1 MTIKEMQANGYTR
14 YAAFITKY
22 IVTKKVEVWAKDW
35 DDAHAILEEAAE
47 TLPDSAFEERE
58 LPEISQLEHSP
69 EPLPFIAAAQSVIA
83 DCNERFYGTARE
95 DAPKTTPTQQK
106 ITEITNA
113 MRELLLYKNQ
123 KYGDSA
129 LKPKR
134 IFHKGNNLTSIL
146 IRLDDK
152 LSRVMEN
159 NDQLPRIND
168 VADIIGYCTLLLIG
182 MGATADDIQKLRD

>member
-1 MTIKEMQANGYTR
+1 MT
-14 YAAFITKY
+14 
-22 IVTKKVEVWAKDW
+22 D
-35 DDAHAILEEAAE
+35 
-47 TLPDSAFEERE
+47 
-58 LPEISQLEHSP
+58 
-69 EPLPFIAAAQSVIA
+69 
-83 DCNERFYGTARE
+83 
-95 DAPKTTPTQQK
+95 TTDTQQK

-134 IFHKGNNLTSIL
+134 IFHKGNNLSSIL

-159 NDQLPRIND
+159 NDQLPRVND
-168 VADIIGYCTLLLIG
+168 VADIIGYCTLLLVG
-182 MGATADDIQKLRD
+182 MGVTADDIQKLMD

>member
-1 MTIKEMQANGYTR
+1 MT
-14 YAAFITKY
+14 
-22 IVTKKVEVWAKDW
+22 
-35 DDAHAILEEAAE
+35 E
-47 TLPDSAFEERE
+47 T
-58 LPEISQLEHSP
+58 
-69 EPLPFIAAAQSVIA
+69 
-83 DCNERFYGTARE
+83 
-95 DAPKTTPTQQK
+95 TTTQQK
-106 ITEITNA
+106 ITEITDA

-134 IFHKGNNLTSIL
+134 IFYKGDATNSIL

-152 LSRVMEN
+152 LGRIMANADET
-159 NDQLPRIND
+159 PRIND